1 MLNRKFVAGITYNR
15 KKEKPEIDNLYS
27 HLKDLAKE
35 EQNKSKANI
44 MQGIIKIKAKID
56 EIENKNI
63 NSENQ

>member
-35 EQNKSKANI
+35 EQNKSKASRRKD
-44 MQGIIKIKAKID
+44 IIKEEQISIKLKT
-56 EIENKNI
+56 EKN
-63 NSENQ
+63 Q

>member
-35 EQNKSKANI
+35 EQNKSNASRRKDI
-44 MQGIIKIKAKID
+44 RKEEQISIKLKT
-56 EIENKNI
+56 EKN
-63 NSENQ
+63 Q